1 LYTQQFDVH
10 GTRSCSWP
18 SAYDC
23 GDSGMRYGIT
33 NNAFQ
38 YTNGLSFK
46 LRGSPRLNA
55 FVSGNTFASPTVSD
69 AVATSVPW
77 IDGLLIG
84 PNNMAGYDSFGKYQV
99 CDFDR
104 DSHDDLFLA
113 TGASWWYKSGA
124 KQHWVF
130 LNSSTVRPE
139 YLAVGDFEGTGRC
152 DVFTVDSNNDWLISR
167 DGNTGWQS
175 LGIHG
180 IPFDQLRFGHFTDP
194 HRMDIFRRDPNGVW
208 SLVSLGTHESTT
220 IGSSSLPLS
229 ELHFGSFNGNGLTD
243 VIANIGGHWSM
254 SVGGRSAWQ
263 PLNQQLSDSLDRTLI
278 ADMEGKGV
286 DDILRYNN
294 GTWQVSVAG
303 RNPWQ
308 TLANIPFPYMGG
320 GAFVGH
326 FQGRRAAELL
336 VLSVP
341 EPLSS
346 VFQVDARRSQIFSR
360 ATGRFLAYNQYAY

>member
-1 LYTQQFDVH
+1 VDNNNIFARASESDSVETSHFWITSLYT
-10 GTRSCSWP
+10 GRNT
-18 SAYDC
+18 A
-23 GDSGMRYGIT
+23 
-33 NNAFQ
+33 
-38 YTNGLSFK
+38 GL
-46 LRGSPRLNA
+46 
-55 FVSGNTFASPTVSD
+55 
-69 AVATSVPW
+69 
-77 IDGLLIG
+77 
-84 PNNMAGYDSFGKYQV
+84 DSFSKYQV
-99 CDFDR
+99 CDIDH
-104 DSHDDLFLA
+104 DGHDDLFLA
-113 TGASWWYKSGA
+113 TGASWWYMSSA
-124 KQHWVF
+124 KHHWVF

-278 ADMEGKGV
+278 ADMDGKGV

-294 GTWQVSVAG
+294 GTLQVSVAG
-303 RNPWQ
+303 RSPWQ

-326 FQGRRAAELL
+326 FQGHRAAELL

-346 VFQVDARRSQIFSR
+346 VFQVDARRTQIFSR